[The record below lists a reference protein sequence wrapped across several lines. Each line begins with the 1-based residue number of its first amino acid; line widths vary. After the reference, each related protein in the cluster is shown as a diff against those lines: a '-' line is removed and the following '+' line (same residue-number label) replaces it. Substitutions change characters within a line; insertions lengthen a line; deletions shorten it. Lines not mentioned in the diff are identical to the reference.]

1 MSYWPEWL
9 VIICLVVLA
18 IGSGVNLARADEDPR
33 YREFQKDMLRL
44 SYTEFCANVSEP
56 PNVIREALNNA
67 MAQDPKTW
75 LPAVLWWN
83 KIVDKYKE
91 ARCGES

>member
-1 MSYWPEWL
+1 MNWKEVL
-9 VIICLVVLA
+9 VITCLVLLSILA
-18 IGSGVNLARADEDPR
+18 GMKLARADDDPR
-33 YREFQKDMLRL
+33 YHEYQKQMLRL

-56 PNVIREALNNA
+56 PNVIREALNSA